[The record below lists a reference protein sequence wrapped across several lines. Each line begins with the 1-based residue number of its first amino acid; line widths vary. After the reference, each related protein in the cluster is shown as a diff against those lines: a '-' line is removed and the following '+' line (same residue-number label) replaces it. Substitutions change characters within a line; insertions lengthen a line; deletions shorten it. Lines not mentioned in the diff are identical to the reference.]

1 MISKRQEIFYTKILI
16 EIVNAN
22 IDLKSN
28 GYLLKANKNKEAS
41 LKEKINAYNLF
52 FKSLIL
58 SFSTN
63 KNILQLNNYEFNDF
77 IEKIRV
83 ILAEN
88 KYILKIDEESFTEAL
103 IESKKTTDFNYFLKK
118 S

>member
-1 MISKRQEIFYTKILI
+1 MLI
-16 EIVNAN
+16 IYF
-22 IDLKSN
+22 L
-28 GYLLKANKNKEAS
+28 
-41 LKEKINAYNLF
+41 NL
-52 FKSLIL
+52 LIL

-118 S
+118 VSGGVFLVRLLSGL